1 MIEEGK
7 ISAGHELKC
16 PKIMRLLALS
26 KIALAAV
33 SSDSRR
39 DRPGLSHP
47 GKK

>member
-1 MIEEGK
+1 MIDAGK
-7 ISAGHELKC
+7 RSVGHDLKC

-39 DRPGLSHP
+39 DRPGLSRP